1 MLPDGC
7 HVRERRNMKTNDL
20 NSNQLHQAN
29 ENIESELIEMQLAAE
44 FAAWDIASDEA
55 FENFERELECVV

>member
-1 MLPDGC
+1 
-7 HVRERRNMKTNDL
+7 MKTNDL